1 MSKLAPGHLAQDWM
15 RLLAETDAGALRSL
29 QGVVVEHQDA
39 LAKHFYVHMLQD
51 EAASQLLSFEQVKQR
66 LHASMMRWVVSVF
79 CARDEVT
86 VNACVEQQMH
96 VGEVH
101 ARIDVPVHLVLRG
114 ARCLKT
120 KFHGLLE
127 LQPSMSVELRANTQ
141 RYIEGVMDLCM
152 QAMSQAYHAH
162 HDHAARSSEAYRLHA
177 VAHDISTE
185 RERQRAALL
194 DWENTLMFE
203 CAMGRGAEDLPRIGT
218 SEFGLWFRHKGAH
231 AFQGTTE
238 TEQILATLDH
248 IDAQLLPQF
257 LQPML
262 DAAAMQA
269 MLRQVREQAK
279 GLAFHLDSLFEQ
291 SQALDAGRDVLT
303 QLLNRRFLPVVMGKE
318 VRYARERA
326 SSFAVLV
333 ADIDHFKRIN
343 DAHGHAAGD
352 TVLQHMAAILTSMS
366 RGGDYAFR
374 LGGEEF
380 LLLLVDISREQALR
394 VAERLRVRVQNEQV
408 SLPSGTAVRFSV
420 SIGLAMDDGHPD
432 YQQIVRR
439 ADEAL
444 FKAKADGRNRV
455 AVA

>member
-1 MSKLAPGHLAQDWM
+1 MK
-15 RLLAETDAGALRSL
+15 LLADSDPGALRCVHAVAL
-29 QGVVVEHQDA
+29 EQQDA
-39 LAKHFYVHMLQD
+39 LARHFYEHMLQD
-51 EAASQLLSFEQVKQR
+51 EAASRLLSYEQVKQR

-79 CARDEVT
+79 SARDEAAVD
-86 VNACVEQQMH
+86 ACVAQQMH

-101 ARIDVPVHLVLRG
+101 ARIDVPMHLVLRG
-114 ARCLKT
+114 ARCLKVT
-120 KFHGLLE
+120 FHRMLE
-127 LQPSMSVELRANTQ
+127 AQPCQSDAQRSQAE

-152 QAMSQAYHAH
+152 QAMGQAYHTH
-162 HDHAARSSEAYRLHA
+162 HDRAARSSEAYRLHA
-177 VAHDISTE
+177 VAHDLSAE

-194 DWENTLMFE
+194 DWENAFMFE
-203 CAMGRGAEDLPRIGT
+203 CAMGRGADGLARIGA
-218 SEFGLWFRHKGAH
+218 SEFGLWFRHKGSD
-231 AFQGTTE
+231 AFHGTPE
-238 TEQILATLDH
+238 AEQILLTLDR

-257 LQPML
+257 ALLPAG

-269 MLRQVREQAK
+269 MLRQVREQTKA
-279 GLAFHLDSLFEQ
+279 LAFHLDALFEQ

-303 QLLNRRFLPVVMGKE
+303 HLLNRKFLPVVMGKE

-333 ADIDHFKRIN
+333 VDIDHFKRIN

-380 LLLLVDISREQALR
+380 LLLLVDITREQALC
-394 VAERLRVRVQNEQV
+394 VAERLRTRVLSEQIT
-408 SLPSGTAVRFSV
+408 LASGAAVPFSV

-432 YQQIVRR
+432 YEQIVRR
-439 ADEAL
+439 ADDAL
-444 FKAKADGRNRV
+444 FKAKEAGRNRIVV
-455 AVA
+455 A